1 MGQPDTYICKII
13 PEKILFLPTRRT
25 YFTKVKMGYTSLRRY
40 GQIADVLVK
49 YGFGFYLNE
58 LFPGAAV
65 SRTAKKNQAEEYSEY
80 SAYARFRMALEDLGP
95 TFVKFGQFMSTRT
108 ELFPQ
113 EMIAELSKLQDR
125 VGVVPFD
132 EVIPTLDNYIP
143 DWRDLFTSID
153 PKPLA
158 AASISQVY
166 RAVTLDGTV
175 IALKVQRP
183 KISEK
188 IEQDIGLLRS
198 IAKLIEERKPELR
211 MYNPVA
217 LVEDFGVQIKKE
229 LDFTRDGSNAE
240 RLARNMKN
248 SGLPRIKVPKI
259 YWEYS
264 GRELLAM
271 EFVSGFRS
279 DDVETIRAHGIDT
292 KELANLGLKAFMIQ
306 IFQDGFYHGDPHAGN
321 IQVSPKGEIVFLD
334 FGVCGVLMKDMRNKF
349 ISLMLALF
357 SADTDLTL
365 RCIKNLNIKIPQ
377 EGYEEVRSELYLAL
391 QDFKEM
397 GSRMNFSAL
406 LETVQELFQT
416 YNIRIPQNIMQ
427 LLKALML
434 VSNIAFTLDP
444 ELKFVDEAQ
453 PFLKQIL
460 ADDIKS
466 PDNMQKRML
475 EAKMKFEDLANVPK
489 QLSGVLEMASEGKL
503 KVDIAAKEVGRL
515 SDTISSSVDKLVI
528 GLMMA
533 SIVIGLSLVVMS
545 QNFTMSFIPILAYVA
560 AVIIIIVVFWTM
572 RARSRKIK
580 N

>member
-1 MGQPDTYICKII
+1 
-13 PEKILFLPTRRT
+13 
-25 YFTKVKMGYTSLRRY
+25 MGYTSLRRY

-58 LFPGAAV
+58 LFPGAAI

-95 TFVKFGQFMSTRT
+95 TFVKFGQLMSTRT
-108 ELFPQ
+108 ELFSQ
-113 EMIAELSKLQDR
+113 EMIAELSRLQDR

-132 EVIPTLDNYIP
+132 EVTPTLDNYIP

-153 PKPLA
+153 PKPRA

-166 RAVTLDGTV
+166 RAVTRDGTV

-211 MYNPVA
+211 IYNPVA

-321 IQVSPKGEIVFLD
+321 IQVSPKGDIVFLD

-365 RCIKNLNIKIPQ
+365 RCIKNLGVKIPQ

-397 GSRMNFSAL
+397 GSRMNFSTL

-444 ELKFVDEAQ
+444 DLQFVDEAQ

-466 PDNMQKRML
+466 TDSMQKRML

-545 QNFTMSFIPILAYVA
+545 QSFTMGFIPILAYVA

-572 RARSRKIK
+572 RSRMRK
-580 N
+580 NRY

>member
-1 MGQPDTYICKII
+1 
-13 PEKILFLPTRRT
+13 
-25 YFTKVKMGYTSLRRY
+25 MGYTSLRRY

-58 LFPGAAV
+58 LFPGAAI

-80 SAYARFRMALEDLGP
+80 SAYARVRMALEDLGP
-95 TFVKFGQFMSTRT
+95 TFVKFGQLMSTRT
-108 ELFPQ
+108 ELFSQ

-166 RAVTLDGTV
+166 RAVTRDGTV

-211 MYNPVA
+211 IYNPVA

-321 IQVSPKGEIVFLD
+321 IQVSPKGDIVFLD

-349 ISLMLALF
+349 ISLMLVLF

-365 RCIKNLNIKIPQ
+365 RCIKNLGVKIPQ

-397 GSRMNFSAL
+397 GSRMNFSTL

-444 ELKFVDEAQ
+444 DLQFVDEAQ

-460 ADDIKS
+460 SDDIKS
-466 PDNMQKRML
+466 PDSMQKRML

-545 QNFTMSFIPILAYVA
+545 QSFTMGFIPILAYVA

-572 RARSRKIK
+572 RSRMRK
-580 N
+580 NRY

>member
-1 MGQPDTYICKII
+1 
-13 PEKILFLPTRRT
+13 
-25 YFTKVKMGYTSLRRY
+25 MGYTSLRRY

-58 LFPGAAV
+58 LFPGAAI

-95 TFVKFGQFMSTRT
+95 TFVKFGQLMSTRT
-108 ELFPQ
+108 ELFSQ

-166 RAVTLDGTV
+166 RAVTRDGTV

-211 MYNPVA
+211 IYNPVA

-321 IQVSPKGEIVFLD
+321 IQVSPKGDIIFLD

-365 RCIKNLNIKIPQ
+365 RCIKNLGVKIPQ

-397 GSRMNFSAL
+397 GSRMNFSTL

-444 ELKFVDEAQ
+444 ELQFVDEAQ

-466 PDNMQKRML
+466 TDSMQKRML

-545 QNFTMSFIPILAYVA
+545 QSFTMGFIPILAYVA

-572 RARSRKIK
+572 RSRMRK
-580 N
+580 NRY

>member
-1 MGQPDTYICKII
+1 
-13 PEKILFLPTRRT
+13 
-25 YFTKVKMGYTSLRRY
+25 MGYTSLRRY

-58 LFPGAAV
+58 LFPGAAI

-95 TFVKFGQFMSTRT
+95 TFVKFGQLMSTRT
-108 ELFPQ
+108 ELFSQ

-166 RAVTLDGTV
+166 RAVTRDGTV

-211 MYNPVA
+211 IYNPVA

-321 IQVSPKGEIVFLD
+321 IQVSPKGDIVFLD

-365 RCIKNLNIKIPQ
+365 RCIKNLGVKIPQ

-397 GSRMNFSAL
+397 GSRMNFSTL

-444 ELKFVDEAQ
+444 DLQFVDEAQ

-466 PDNMQKRML
+466 TDSMQKRML

-489 QLSGVLEMASEGKL
+489 QLSGVLEMVSEGKL

-545 QNFTMSFIPILAYVA
+545 QSFTMGFIPILAYVA

-572 RARSRKIK
+572 RSRMRK
-580 N
+580 NRY

>member
-1 MGQPDTYICKII
+1 
-13 PEKILFLPTRRT
+13 
-25 YFTKVKMGYTSLRRY
+25 MGYTSLRRY

-58 LFPGAAV
+58 LFPGAAI

-80 SAYARFRMALEDLGP
+80 STYARFRMALEDLGP
-95 TFVKFGQFMSTRT
+95 TFVKFGQLMSTRT
-108 ELFPQ
+108 ELFSQ

-166 RAVTLDGTV
+166 RAVTRDGTV

-211 MYNPVA
+211 IYNPVA

-321 IQVSPKGEIVFLD
+321 IQISPKGDIVFLD

-365 RCIKNLNIKIPQ
+365 RCIKNLGVKIPQ

-397 GSRMNFSAL
+397 GSRMNFSTL

-444 ELKFVDEAQ
+444 ELQFVDEAQ

-466 PDNMQKRML
+466 TDSMQKRML

-545 QNFTMSFIPILAYVA
+545 QSFTMGFIPILAYVA

-572 RARSRKIK
+572 RSRMRK
-580 N
+580 NRY

>member
-1 MGQPDTYICKII
+1 
-13 PEKILFLPTRRT
+13 
-25 YFTKVKMGYTSLRRY
+25 MGYTSLRRY

-58 LFPGAAV
+58 LFPGAAI

-95 TFVKFGQFMSTRT
+95 TFVKFGQLMSTRT
-108 ELFPQ
+108 ELFSQ

-166 RAVTLDGTV
+166 RAVTRDGTV

-211 MYNPVA
+211 IYNPVA

-321 IQVSPKGEIVFLD
+321 IQVSPKGDIVFLD

-365 RCIKNLNIKIPQ
+365 RCIKNLGVKIPQ

-397 GSRMNFSAL
+397 GSRMNFSTL

-444 ELKFVDEAQ
+444 ELQFVDKAQ

-466 PDNMQKRML
+466 TDSMQKRML

-545 QNFTMSFIPILAYVA
+545 QSFTMGFIPILAYVA

-572 RARSRKIK
+572 RSRMRK
-580 N
+580 NRY

>member
-1 MGQPDTYICKII
+1 
-13 PEKILFLPTRRT
+13 
-25 YFTKVKMGYTSLRRY
+25 MGYTSLRRY

-58 LFPGAAV
+58 LFPGAAI

-95 TFVKFGQFMSTRT
+95 TFVKFGQLMSTRT
-108 ELFPQ
+108 ELFSQ

-166 RAVTLDGTV
+166 RAVTRDGTV

-211 MYNPVA
+211 IYNPVA

-321 IQVSPKGEIVFLD
+321 IQVSPKGDIVFLD

-365 RCIKNLNIKIPQ
+365 RCIKNLGVKIPQ

-397 GSRMNFSAL
+397 GSRMNFSTL

-444 ELKFVDEAQ
+444 ELQFVDEAQ

-460 ADDIKS
+460 SDDIKS
-466 PDNMQKRML
+466 PDSMQKRML

-515 SDTISSSVDKLVI
+515 SDTLSSSVDKLVI

-545 QNFTMSFIPILAYVA
+545 QSFTMGFIPILAYVA

-572 RARSRKIK
+572 RSRMRK
-580 N
+580 NRY

>member
-1 MGQPDTYICKII
+1 MI
-13 PEKILFLPTRRT
+13 PEEILFLLSRRT

-58 LFPGAAV
+58 LFPGAAI

-95 TFVKFGQFMSTRT
+95 TFVKFGQLMSTRT
-108 ELFPQ
+108 ELFSQ

-166 RAVTLDGTV
+166 RAVTRDGTV

-211 MYNPVA
+211 IYNPVA

-321 IQVSPKGEIVFLD
+321 IQVSPKGDIVFLD

-365 RCIKNLNIKIPQ
+365 RCIKNLGVKIPQ

-397 GSRMNFSAL
+397 GSRMNFSTL

-444 ELKFVDEAQ
+444 ELQFVDEAQ

-460 ADDIKS
+460 SDDIKS
-466 PDNMQKRML
+466 PDSMQKRML

-545 QNFTMSFIPILAYVA
+545 QSFTMGFIPILAYVA

-572 RARSRKIK
+572 RSRMRK
-580 N
+580 NRY

>member
-1 MGQPDTYICKII
+1 
-13 PEKILFLPTRRT
+13 
-25 YFTKVKMGYTSLRRY
+25 MGYTSLRRY

-58 LFPGAAV
+58 LFPGAAI

-95 TFVKFGQFMSTRT
+95 TFVKFGQLMSTRT

-166 RAVTLDGTV
+166 RAVTRDGTV

-183 KISEK
+183 NISEK

-211 MYNPVA
+211 IYNPVA

-321 IQVSPKGEIVFLD
+321 IQVSPKGDIVFLD

-365 RCIKNLNIKIPQ
+365 RCIKNLGVKIPQ

-397 GSRMNFSAL
+397 GSRMNFSTL

-444 ELKFVDEAQ
+444 DLQFVDEAQ

-466 PDNMQKRML
+466 TDSMQKRML

-545 QNFTMSFIPILAYVA
+545 QSFTMGFIPILAYVA

-572 RARSRKIK
+572 RSRMRK
-580 N
+580 NRY

>member
-1 MGQPDTYICKII
+1 
-13 PEKILFLPTRRT
+13 
-25 YFTKVKMGYTSLRRY
+25 MGYTSLRRY

-58 LFPGAAV
+58 LFPGAAI

-95 TFVKFGQFMSTRT
+95 TFVKFGQLMSTRT
-108 ELFPQ
+108 ELFSQ

-166 RAVTLDGTV
+166 RAVTRDGTV

-211 MYNPVA
+211 IYNPVA

-292 KELANLGLKAFMIQ
+292 KEIANLGLKAFMIQ

-321 IQVSPKGEIVFLD
+321 IQVSPKGDIVFLD

-365 RCIKNLNIKIPQ
+365 RCIKNLGVKIPQ

-397 GSRMNFSAL
+397 GSRMNFSTL

-444 ELKFVDEAQ
+444 DLQFVDEAQ

-466 PDNMQKRML
+466 TDSMQKRML

-545 QNFTMSFIPILAYVA
+545 QSFTMGFIPILAYVA

-572 RARSRKIK
+572 RSRMRK
-580 N
+580 NRY

>member
-1 MGQPDTYICKII
+1 
-13 PEKILFLPTRRT
+13 
-25 YFTKVKMGYTSLRRY
+25 MGYTSLRRY

-58 LFPGAAV
+58 LFPGAAI

-95 TFVKFGQFMSTRT
+95 TFVKFGQLMSTRT
-108 ELFPQ
+108 ELFSQ

-132 EVIPTLDNYIP
+132 EIIPTLDNYIP

-166 RAVTLDGTV
+166 RAVTRDGTV

-211 MYNPVA
+211 IYNPVA

-321 IQVSPKGEIVFLD
+321 IQVSPKGDIVFLD

-365 RCIKNLNIKIPQ
+365 RCIKNLGVKIPQ

-397 GSRMNFSAL
+397 GSRMNFSTL

-444 ELKFVDEAQ
+444 DLQFVDEAQ

-466 PDNMQKRML
+466 TDSMQKRML

-545 QNFTMSFIPILAYVA
+545 QSFTMGFIPILAYVA

-572 RARSRKIK
+572 RSRMRK
-580 N
+580 NRY

>member
-1 MGQPDTYICKII
+1 
-13 PEKILFLPTRRT
+13 
-25 YFTKVKMGYTSLRRY
+25 MGYTSLRRY

-58 LFPGAAV
+58 LFPGAAI

-95 TFVKFGQFMSTRT
+95 TFVKFGQLMSTRT
-108 ELFPQ
+108 ELFSQ

-166 RAVTLDGTV
+166 RAVTRDGTV

-211 MYNPVA
+211 IYNPVA

-264 GRELLAM
+264 GHELLAM

-321 IQVSPKGEIVFLD
+321 IQVSPKGDIVFLD

-365 RCIKNLNIKIPQ
+365 RCIKNLGVKIPQ

-397 GSRMNFSAL
+397 GSRMNFSTL

-444 ELKFVDEAQ
+444 DLQFVDEAQ

-460 ADDIKS
+460 SDDIKS
-466 PDNMQKRML
+466 PDSMQKRML

-545 QNFTMSFIPILAYVA
+545 QSFTMGFIPILAYVA

-572 RARSRKIK
+572 RSRMRK
-580 N
+580 NRY

>member
-1 MGQPDTYICKII
+1 
-13 PEKILFLPTRRT
+13 
-25 YFTKVKMGYTSLRRY
+25 MGYTSLRRY

-58 LFPGAAV
+58 LFPGAAI

-95 TFVKFGQFMSTRT
+95 TFVKFGQLMSTRT
-108 ELFPQ
+108 ELFSQ

-166 RAVTLDGTV
+166 RAVTRDGTV

-211 MYNPVA
+211 IYNPVA

-321 IQVSPKGEIVFLD
+321 IQVSPKGDIVFLD

-365 RCIKNLNIKIPQ
+365 RCIKNLGVKIPQ

-397 GSRMNFSAL
+397 GSRMNFSTL

-444 ELKFVDEAQ
+444 DLQFVDEAQ

-466 PDNMQKRML
+466 TDSMQKRML

-545 QNFTMSFIPILAYVA
+545 QSFTMGFIPILAYVA

-572 RARSRKIK
+572 RSRMRK
-580 N
+580 NRY

>member
-1 MGQPDTYICKII
+1 
-13 PEKILFLPTRRT
+13 
-25 YFTKVKMGYTSLRRY
+25 MGYTSLRRY

-58 LFPGAAV
+58 LFPGAAI

-95 TFVKFGQFMSTRT
+95 TFVKFGQLMSTRT
-108 ELFPQ
+108 ELFSQ

-166 RAVTLDGTV
+166 RAVTRDGTV

-211 MYNPVA
+211 IYNPVA

-292 KELANLGLKAFMIQ
+292 KELANLGLKAFMVQ

-321 IQVSPKGEIVFLD
+321 IQVSPKGDIVFLD

-365 RCIKNLNIKIPQ
+365 RCIKNLGVKIPQ

-397 GSRMNFSAL
+397 GSRMNFSTL

-444 ELKFVDEAQ
+444 DLQFVDEAQ

-466 PDNMQKRML
+466 TDSMQKRML

-545 QNFTMSFIPILAYVA
+545 QSFTMGFIPILAYVA

-572 RARSRKIK
+572 RSRMRK
-580 N
+580 NRY

>member
-95 TFVKFGQFMSTRT
+95 TFVKFGQLMSTRT

-489 QLSGVLEMASEGKL
+489 QLSGVL
-503 KVDIAAKEVGRL
+503 
-515 SDTISSSVDKLVI
+515 
-528 GLMMA
+528 
-533 SIVIGLSLVVMS
+533 
-545 QNFTMSFIPILAYVA
+545 
-560 AVIIIIVVFWTM
+560 
-572 RARSRKIK
+572 
-580 N
+580 

>member
-1 MGQPDTYICKII
+1 
-13 PEKILFLPTRRT
+13 
-25 YFTKVKMGYTSLRRY
+25 MGYTSLRRY

-58 LFPGAAV
+58 LFPGAAI

-80 SAYARFRMALEDLGP
+80 SAYARFRIALEDLGP
-95 TFVKFGQFMSTRT
+95 TFVKFGQLMSTRT
-108 ELFPQ
+108 ELFSQ

-166 RAVTLDGTV
+166 RAVTRDGTV

-211 MYNPVA
+211 IYNPVA

-321 IQVSPKGEIVFLD
+321 IQVSPKGDIIFLD

-365 RCIKNLNIKIPQ
+365 RCIKNLGVKIPQ

-397 GSRMNFSAL
+397 GSRMNFSTL

-444 ELKFVDEAQ
+444 ELQFVDEAQ

-466 PDNMQKRML
+466 TDSMQKRML

-545 QNFTMSFIPILAYVA
+545 QSFTMGFIPILAYVA

-572 RARSRKIK
+572 RSRMRK
-580 N
+580 NRY

>member
-1 MGQPDTYICKII
+1 
-13 PEKILFLPTRRT
+13 
-25 YFTKVKMGYTSLRRY
+25 MGYTSLRRY

-58 LFPGAAV
+58 LFPGVAI

-95 TFVKFGQFMSTRT
+95 TFVKFGQLMSTRT
-108 ELFPQ
+108 ELFSQ

-166 RAVTLDGTV
+166 RAVTRDGTV

-211 MYNPVA
+211 IYNPVA

-292 KELANLGLKAFMIQ
+292 KEIANLGLKAFMIQ

-321 IQVSPKGEIVFLD
+321 IQVSPKGDIVFLD

-365 RCIKNLNIKIPQ
+365 RCIKNLGVKIPQ

-397 GSRMNFSAL
+397 GSRMNFSTL

-444 ELKFVDEAQ
+444 ELQFVDEAQ

-460 ADDIKS
+460 SDDIKS
-466 PDNMQKRML
+466 PDSMQKRML

-545 QNFTMSFIPILAYVA
+545 QSFTMGFIPILAYVA

-572 RARSRKIK
+572 RSRMRK
-580 N
+580 NRY

>member
-1 MGQPDTYICKII
+1 
-13 PEKILFLPTRRT
+13 
-25 YFTKVKMGYTSLRRY
+25 MGYTSLRRY

-58 LFPGAAV
+58 LFPGAAI

-95 TFVKFGQFMSTRT
+95 TFVKFGQLMSTRT
-108 ELFPQ
+108 ELFSQ

-166 RAVTLDGTV
+166 RAVTRDGTV

-211 MYNPVA
+211 IYNPVA

-279 DDVETIRAHGIDT
+279 DDVETIRAHGTDT

-321 IQVSPKGEIVFLD
+321 IQVSPKGDIVFLD

-365 RCIKNLNIKIPQ
+365 RCIKNLGVKIPQ

-397 GSRMNFSAL
+397 GSRMNFSTL

-444 ELKFVDEAQ
+444 DLQFVDEAQ

-466 PDNMQKRML
+466 TDSMQKRML

-545 QNFTMSFIPILAYVA
+545 QSFTMGFIPILAYVA

-572 RARSRKIK
+572 RSRMRK
-580 N
+580 NRY

>member
-1 MGQPDTYICKII
+1 MG
-13 PEKILFLPTRRT
+13 
-25 YFTKVKMGYTSLRRY
+25 KMSLRRY
-40 GQIADVLVK
+40 GQIADVLAK

-58 LFPGAAV
+58 LFPGAAI
-65 SRTAKKNQAEEYSEY
+65 SRTAKKNQADDYSEY

-95 TFVKFGQFMSTRT
+95 TFVKFGQLMSTRT
-108 ELFPQ
+108 ELFPP
-113 EMIAELSKLQDR
+113 EMIAELSRLQDR

-166 RAVTLDGTV
+166 RAVTRDGTV
-175 IALKVQRP
+175 LALKIQRP
-183 KISEK
+183 RIAEK
-188 IEQDIGLLRS
+188 IEQDISLLRS
-198 IAKLIEERKPELR
+198 IARLIEEKKPELR
-211 MYNPVA
+211 IYNPVS
-217 LVEDFGVQIKKE
+217 LVEDFGIQIKKE
-229 LDFTRDGSNAE
+229 LDFTRDGNNAE
-240 RLARNMKN
+240 RLARNMKK
-248 SGLPRIKVPKI
+248 SGLGKIRVPKI

-271 EFVSGFRS
+271 EFVAGIRS
-279 DDVETIRAHGIDT
+279 DDVETLKSYGLDT
-292 KELANLGLKAFMIQ
+292 KELASLGLKAFMIQ

-321 IQVSPKGEIVFLD
+321 IQISPTGEIVFLD
-334 FGVCGVLMKDMRNKF
+334 FGVCGILMKDMRDKF
-349 ISLMLALF
+349 ITLMLALF

-365 RCIKNLNIKIPQ
+365 RCIRNLGVKIPQ
-377 EGYEEVRSELYLAL
+377 DGLEEIRGELHLAL

-397 GSRMNFSAL
+397 GSRMNFPVL
-406 LETVQELFQT
+406 LETVQGLFQT
-416 YNIRIPQNIMQ
+416 YSIKIPANIMQ

-434 VSNIAFTLDP
+434 VSTVAFTLDP
-444 ELKFVDEAQ
+444 DLQFVDEAQ
-453 PFLKQIL
+453 PYLKQIL
-460 ADDIKS
+460 SDDLKN
-466 PDNMQKRML
+466 PETMQKRLL
-475 EAKMKFEDLANVPK
+475 EAKMKLEDLANVPK

-503 KVDIAAKEVGRL
+503 KVDVAAKEVGYL

-528 GLMMA
+528 GLIMA

-545 QNFTMSFIPILAYVA
+545 QSFAIGFIPILAYVA

-572 RARSRKIK
+572 RSRMRKTR

>member
-1 MGQPDTYICKII
+1 
-13 PEKILFLPTRRT
+13 
-25 YFTKVKMGYTSLRRY
+25 MGYTSLRRY

-58 LFPGAAV
+58 LFPGAAI

-95 TFVKFGQFMSTRT
+95 TFVKFGQLMSTRT
-108 ELFPQ
+108 ELFSQ

-166 RAVTLDGTV
+166 RAVTRDGTV

-211 MYNPVA
+211 IYNPVA

-321 IQVSPKGEIVFLD
+321 IQISPKGDIVFLD

-365 RCIKNLNIKIPQ
+365 RCIKNLGVKIPQ

-397 GSRMNFSAL
+397 GSRMNFSTL

-444 ELKFVDEAQ
+444 ELQFVDEAQ

-466 PDNMQKRML
+466 TDSMQKRML

-545 QNFTMSFIPILAYVA
+545 QSFTMGFIPILAYVA

-572 RARSRKIK
+572 RSRMRK
-580 N
+580 NRY

>member
-1 MGQPDTYICKII
+1 
-13 PEKILFLPTRRT
+13 
-25 YFTKVKMGYTSLRRY
+25 MGYTSLRRY

-58 LFPGAAV
+58 LFPGAAI

-95 TFVKFGQFMSTRT
+95 TFVKFGQLMSTRT
-108 ELFPQ
+108 ELFSQ

-166 RAVTLDGTV
+166 RAVTRDGTV

-211 MYNPVA
+211 IYNPVA

-321 IQVSPKGEIVFLD
+321 IQVSPKGDIVFLD

-365 RCIKNLNIKIPQ
+365 RCIKNLGVKIPQ

-397 GSRMNFSAL
+397 GSRMNFSTL

-466 PDNMQKRML
+466 TDSMQKRML

-545 QNFTMSFIPILAYVA
+545 QSFTMGFIPILAYVA

-572 RARSRKIK
+572 RSRMRK
-580 N
+580 NRY

>member
-65 SRTAKKNQAEEYSEY
+65 SRTAKKNQAEEYSAY

-95 TFVKFGQFMSTRT
+95 TFVKFGQLMSTRT